1 MLIHHLNIA
10 VITWSNFEAGIDI
23 NGIITGVIDHNS
35 SIDVVDVST
44 GVNVAVV
51 KLRGGGVR
59 GCDAWF
65 GVSVVGMAGAGVG
78 CRRLMF

>member
-51 KLRGGGVR
+51 MLREGGVR
-59 GCDAWF
+59 CVEHWARCLGF
-65 GVSVVGMAGAGVG
+65 QSMAGA
-78 CRRLMF
+78 